1 MQIFGLIG
9 YPLGHSFSASYFEK
23 KFRKEGIEASYRN
36 FPLEHIEDFK
46 SLLTQEPDL
55 DGLNVTVPYK
65 QAIIPF
71 LDRLSDVAEEI
82 HAVNTVSFRHTGE
95 RLVLTGDNT
104 DVIGFRRSLEEHL
117 KPSHTSALVLGTG
130 GSSRAI
136 QYVLGQLGIGF
147 IMVSR
152 SAGTK
157 NGEKGD
163 ERRDEKRGESR
174 EELRDEKRHDSR
186 NGADSGIRRVT
197 YRELDSKLV
206 GETPL
211 IINTTPLGMFP
222 EVGSYP
228 DIPYDALTPAHLL
241 FDLVYNP
248 ARTAFLKRGE
258 EMGATV
264 VNGYDMLV
272 YQAEASW
279 GIWNNSS

>member
-1 MQIFGLIG
+1 MRIFGLIG

-55 DGLNVTVPYK
+55 EGLNVTVPYK

-71 LDRLSDVAEEI
+71 LDRLSDVAGEI
-82 HAVNTVSFRHTGE
+82 HAVNTVSFRLAGE

-117 KPSHTSALVLGTG
+117 KPGHTSALVLGTG

-136 QYVLGQLGIGF
+136 QYVLDELGIAF
-147 IMVSR
+147 TMVSR
-152 SAGTK
+152 SPGVRAAK
-157 NGEKGD
+157 K
-163 ERRDEKRGESR
+163 RDDKR
-174 EELRDEKRHDSR
+174 D
-186 NGADSGIRRVT
+186 GAESGINRIT

-222 EVGSYP
+222 EVEAYP
-228 DIPYDALTPAHLL
+228 DITYSAVTPDHLL

-248 ARTAFLKRGE
+248 ARTVFLKRGE

-279 GIWNNSS
+279 GIWNDSN